1 MAEAPKQPKPLGV
14 GIHDIPAERYHADPC
29 ETPSLTR
36 SIAHTILSQSLMHAW
51 HQHPALNPNYRPRH
65 ESRFDIGS
73 AAHAILFGGYEK
85 LCIVNANDW
94 RTLDAKAARHSARA
108 NNLTP
113 VLKKD
118 EISIRK
124 MADVCHEAIADSELK
139 GVFDDGWVERV
150 LIWKESGVLCR
161 VMVDWINPKMEMV
174 VDYKTTADSEPERW
188 SRGHIR
194 QLGYDLQQD
203 FYSRAVL
210 EHYGID
216 PYTQKTTFVFI
227 VQEVRPP
234 YAVSFVSLNEQYKL
248 LAHDR
253 MDRALALWSECLA
266 DDKWP
271 GYPKRVAYAEPP
283 KWEIAEEEYR
293 VEQESIA

>member
-1 MAEAPKQPKPLGV
+1 MADMPVPLYI

-36 SIAHTILSQSLMHAW
+36 SIAHTLLAQSPMHAW
-51 HQHPALNPNYRPRH
+51 HQHPLLNPGYRTRH
-65 ESRFDIGS
+65 ESRFDIGT
-73 AAHAILFGGYEK
+73 AAHGLLFGGDDK
-85 LCIVNANDW
+85 LCIVDENDW
-94 RTLDAKAARHSARA
+94 KKNVAKEARDEARA
-108 NNLTP
+108 NGLTP
-113 VLKKD
+113 ILKKD
-118 EISIRK
+118 VISIRK
-124 MADVCHEAIADSELK
+124 MVTVCHEAIADSEVK
-139 GVFDDGWVERV
+139 GVLDDGFTERV

-161 VMVDWINPKMEMV
+161 CMVDWINPKMQMEI
-174 VDYKTTADSEPERW
+174 DYKTTENSNPEKW
-188 SRGHIR
+188 SRGHIS

-203 FYSRAVL
+203 FYGRAVK

-216 PYTQKTTFVFI
+216 PYTQQTTFVFI
-227 VQEVRPP
+227 VQEVKPP

-283 KWEIAEEEYR
+283 KWEVADEEYR
-293 VEQESIA
+293 AEQESMSE